1 MTRKWSDK
9 EVENEVLLEEIR
21 VGLATGQY
29 KTAHHA
35 AKETGF
41 PRSLLYARLKVRLPR
56 TQAHRNEQHLS
67 EPEESAL
74 AQWIQES
81 TATGYLPRYPI
92 VRDMAEEIR
101 IRRVA
106 SINTPTS
113 EDISYQPLGE
123 QWVQRF
129 LQRHPTL
136 KSVIS
141 SQIESQR
148 LSDVSK
154 QKVNQFFDALITEME
169 RHNITWENVY
179 NMDKTGNALG
189 TVEAARVIVDST
201 LQTRY
206 QAPLII
212 FKGENINTQ
221 WVPPGLPGDW
231 KWACNT
237 KGWTSNIHGVE
248 WLRRCFEPATREK
261 ANGRWR
267 LLICDGHDSHISGN
281 FIYHC
286 RQYKITLLLLPP
298 HSSHLLQPLDI
309 GLFGP
314 LKKAISFQMD
324 KLLVARFQKAE
335 WAECYAAARNSAF
348 TPQNIRGG
356 WGGAGI
362 FPIDRVKILDRIRI
376 GGSATPSLA
385 PSTPTM
391 VDDIRALFDTSLIT
405 SLPPDIPSLRRTSSA
420 LVNHLEEGNT
430 LNTPMRKWIPGLT
443 MHTERAYAKL
453 TLSQKD
459 NKDKESVLSARK
471 IREGGKRAVLK
482 DVNVATGDEIY
493 EKIKDAEKM
502 TNEKKRK
509 KSVSKSIESRKRPP
523 PVVESSVMSL
533 KTCRRQ
539 GYAWFMIVLL

>member
-1 MTRKWSDK
+1 MTHKWSDK

-41 PRSLLYARLKVRLPR
+41 PRSLLYARLKGRLPR
-56 TQAHRNEQHLS
+56 TQAHRTEQHLS

-81 TATGYLPRYPI
+81 TATSYLPRYPI
-92 VRDMAEEIR
+92 VRDMAEEIW

-106 SINTPTS
+106 SINTQTS
-113 EDISYQPLGE
+113 EDISYKPLGQ

-129 LQRHPTL
+129 IQRHPTL

-169 RHNITWENVY
+169 RHNIMWENVY
-179 NMDKTGNALG
+179 NMDETGNALG

-206 QAPLII
+206 QVQPGYQEWVTAVECICADGTIIPPLII

-267 LLICDGHDSHISGN
+267 LLICDGRT
-281 FIYHC
+281 
-286 RQYKITLLLLPP
+286 RQP
-298 HSSHLLQPLDI
+298 HQ
-309 GLFGP
+309 
-314 LKKAISFQMD
+314 
-324 KLLVARFQKAE
+324 
-335 WAECYAAARNSAF
+335 
-348 TPQNIRGG
+348 
-356 WGGAGI
+356 
-362 FPIDRVKILDRIRI
+362 
-376 GGSATPSLA
+376 
-385 PSTPTM
+385 
-391 VDDIRALFDTSLIT
+391 
-405 SLPPDIPSLRRTSSA
+405 
-420 LVNHLEEGNT
+420 
-430 LNTPMRKWIPGLT
+430 
-443 MHTERAYAKL
+443 
-453 TLSQKD
+453 
-459 NKDKESVLSARK
+459 
-471 IREGGKRAVLK
+471 
-482 DVNVATGDEIY
+482 
-493 EKIKDAEKM
+493 
-502 TNEKKRK
+502 
-509 KSVSKSIESRKRPP
+509 
-523 PVVESSVMSL
+523 
-533 KTCRRQ
+533 
-539 GYAWFMIVLL
+539 